1 MSRNQYTTYYVNQA
15 GSGLSGYQGSRY
27 QYDDQIGEGFLDIIK
42 SIGMPILKYLGKKA
56 INTGMGVA
64 QDAIAGENVLQS
76 TKRNLKRSA
85 QDIAAD
91 IGERAIRFAQTGKGR
106 KRRRMK

>member
-1 MSRNQYTTYYVNQA
+1 
-15 GSGLSGYQGSRY
+15 
-27 QYDDQIGEGFLDIIK
+27 
-42 SIGMPILKYLGKKA
+42 MPILKYLGKKA

-106 KRRRMK
+106 KRRRMKKKKLEVKSRFVSNLKKVRKVKRRKTTSKRKRKRRVKSLF